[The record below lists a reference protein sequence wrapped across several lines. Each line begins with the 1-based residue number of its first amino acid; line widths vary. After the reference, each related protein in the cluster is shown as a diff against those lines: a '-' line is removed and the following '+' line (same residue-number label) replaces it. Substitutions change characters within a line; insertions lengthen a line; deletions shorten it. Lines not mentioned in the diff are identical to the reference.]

1 MNGNYEHDDIVTSI
15 DNHARYKIIA
25 SGDSS
30 GLIKIWNFRRQ
41 LIREIKFTEPISA
54 VCFLNARADLVVGHL
69 GKLSRI
75 LAQDYLPHE
84 SLYKVP
90 SQEEL
95 LALFKKYTV

>member
-1 MNGNYEHDDIVTSI
+1 LNGNIEHDNNVTSI
-15 DNHARYKIIA
+15 DAHAGLKIIA
-25 SGDSS
+25 SGDVS

-54 VCFLNARADLVVGHL
+54 VCFLNVRGDLIVGHK

-84 SLYKVP
+84 SAYKFP
-90 SQEEL
+90 
-95 LALFKKYTV
+95 T